1 MKTLMEQLAIQLL
14 QIPVDNQPLREHQM
28 DKMYKAWG
36 TRKAQ
41 QMYQLPYRC
50 DFWGKLFSKHLAA
63 RGLLHNI
70 PQDELQEFF
79 MNNLY
84 NSKQIHG
91 YVELQIEHKHTIRK
105 TQSGWYEIY
114 ESKLDAKGENLGKIL
129 SQFTDSLDGL
139 RYCLWGTAEFFTS
152 VPALQTFIIQSHFA
166 TYENIK
172 R

>member
-1 MKTLMEQLAIQLL
+1 MVTLMERLAIELI
-14 QIPVDNQPLREHQM
+14 QIPLENEPLRQHQM

-84 NSKQIHG
+84 NSKQMHA
-91 YVELQIEHKHTIRK
+91 YVELQVEHKHTIKK
-105 TQSGWYEIY
+105 TPSGWFEIY
-114 ESKLDAKGENLGKIL
+114 ECKLDRNGENTGRML
-129 SQFTDSLDGL
+129 SQFTSSQDGL
-139 RYCLWGTAEFFTS
+139 RYCLWGTADFFTS
-152 VPALQTFIIQSHFA
+152 VPELQTFIIQSHFE
-166 TYENIK
+166 TYQ
-172 R
+172 